1 MSKEFSH
8 RQKFIESCNSLM
20 LELENE
26 NLNENIISNFA
37 NQLFDNIKTT
47 KEIADFYKKLL
58 TNNNALQ
65 YYLTQIKDSIVRNI
79 NKINNNYL
87 HKLLT
92 TLNNTVSLKNL
103 VYLSVLSCATSFYII
118 NYNKIPDLVQ
128 FFVEILNSKVLN
140 SISIDNIIQF
150 FEMLIKIVG
159 SIVFVYKVLIEPYK
173 NQILS
178 MVGKFNLNK
187 QNTMTESKFTNY
199 KKRNM
204 KKVLT
209 KESSLKNIIKN
220 ILSEDLNKF
229 NPNELKTAAFQI
241 KNILKLP
248 ITQFVDSFSNIASDA
263 KVQAVLQSGLEDGD
277 VKDDAITYT
286 QGNVSVSQLVPTQNE
301 IGMDDSLNNIL
312 IDKFGAL
319 QSFLQGKANV
329 GANPIVIYNN
339 KYIIDGHHRWSQ
351 VLAANPKATVPVLNL
366 IGRLQPLDVLKIVH
380 LAIATGQNDL
390 PLASAKGINLLLVGE
405 NDVRNYVLKNL
416 NEKALEVWQKNGFKD
431 ANVIAQHIVNN
442 VKLMQTNGVTQGAP
456 PRTKMPQTDA
466 FETSTNVINKL
477 VKGSVNF
484 VNPEANLKEST
495 NYKKR
500 NMKKVLITESQLRGM
515 VRKMLNEMVND
526 TSTEKSLYK
535 YANSTQDR
543 LLSQVDV
550 IPELDGT
557 FKQFLMKTKVKG
569 SFQQIVQALVKAL
582 KEIQVETNSPQN
594 TINLKDRD
602 NTTSRLASMPLSMNE
617 SKRRRF

>member
-1 MSKEFSH
+1 
-8 RQKFIESCNSLM
+8 M

-199 KKRNM
+199 KKR
-204 KKVLT
+204 
-209 KESSLKNIIKN
+209 
-220 ILSEDLNKF
+220 
-229 NPNELKTAAFQI
+229 
-241 KNILKLP
+241 
-248 ITQFVDSFSNIASDA
+248 
-263 KVQAVLQSGLEDGD
+263 
-277 VKDDAITYT
+277 
-286 QGNVSVSQLVPTQNE
+286 
-301 IGMDDSLNNIL
+301 
-312 IDKFGAL
+312 
-319 QSFLQGKANV
+319 
-329 GANPIVIYNN
+329 
-339 KYIIDGHHRWSQ
+339 
-351 VLAANPKATVPVLNL
+351 
-366 IGRLQPLDVLKIVH
+366 
-380 LAIATGQNDL
+380 
-390 PLASAKGINLLLVGE
+390 
-405 NDVRNYVLKNL
+405 
-416 NEKALEVWQKNGFKD
+416 
-431 ANVIAQHIVNN
+431 
-442 VKLMQTNGVTQGAP
+442 
-456 PRTKMPQTDA
+456 KM
-466 FETSTNVINKL
+466 N
-477 VKGSVNF
+477 
-484 VNPEANLKEST
+484 
-495 NYKKR
+495 
-500 NMKKVLITESQLRGM
+500 KVLITESQLRGM
-515 VRKMLNEMVND
+515 VRKMLVEERTMGGTAVGTPQAQTSQQPKIGSNAQQVINIINGPAGTTPLINKLKAIINPND
-526 TSTEKSLYK
+526 LTAIINFITS
-535 YANSTQDR
+535 
-543 LLSQVDV
+543 
-550 IPELDGT
+550 
-557 FKQFLMKTKVKG
+557 KT
-569 SFQQIVQALVKAL
+569 S
-582 KEIQVETNSPQN
+582 
-594 TINLKDRD
+594 LKDS
-602 NTTSRLASMPLSMNE
+602 NTATLGTTLAKNIRNVQTQAPG
-617 SKRRRF
+617 